1 MKLSISTRAARAA
14 MFVAV
19 TVRLFLGLAVELP
32 TTHNGAW
39 ISALIGALLAAPWV
53 VCVRY
58 GRSSWLVLIA
68 LTALDAASVLASITR
83 STGYLAL
90 DRASPWVLT
99 LPVAAAALWSVWRN
113 GDAIGYAASIGAR
126 LALLLLVIV
135 GLLQARAFRPAWLA
149 PVLGSGWPSI
159 LEGGIRAAGWIAVSS
174 STLAVADGDDSPL
187 SRLIPLAGGA
197 LAAALL
203 LLLSGMITPTRLGG
217 GWLNRLDD
225 LLCNGRA
232 PLYTQLPMIVVWFA
246 GLLHLLAAQCFACA
260 ALVQRTANLNGKWI
274 GAAVVAAILLV
285 SRLPALNEAAL
296 WIARW
301 GFLAAA
307 IPVAATAL
315 LGGGDRKCASGD

>member
-58 GRSSWLVLIA
+58 GRSSGLVLIA

-126 LALLLLVIV
+126 LALLLL
-135 GLLQARAFRPAWLA
+135 GCWAAAGRPSW
-149 PVLGSGWPSI
+149 
-159 LEGGIRAAGWIAVSS
+159 RAAFGRRAGSS
-174 STLAVADGDDSPL
+174 RCPAS
-187 SRLIPLAGGA
+187 
-197 LAAALL
+197 
-203 LLLSGMITPTRLGG
+203 
-217 GWLNRLDD
+217 
-225 LLCNGRA
+225 
-232 PLYTQLPMIVVWFA
+232 LPW
-246 GLLHLLAAQCFACA
+246 
-260 ALVQRTANLNGKWI
+260 RTGT
-274 GAAVVAAILLV
+274 ILPC
-285 SRLPALNEAAL
+285 PA
-296 WIARW
+296 
-301 GFLAAA
+301 
-307 IPVAATAL
+307 
-315 LGGGDRKCASGD
+315 